1 MKKHLLTLATIL
13 LSTTLFAGDIL
24 LQGTPIGSP
33 AVDYS
38 NGSVSTTVNQPA
50 NAFDGDLNTFY
61 ASYDRSYTWVGLD
74 LGTPHVITRVGWSP
88 RNNDQGPKRVQLGMI
103 EGANRADFLDAV
115 PLYLIDQ
122 IGVIGQMHHADI
134 AVSKGFRYVR
144 FVGPNDQR
152 CNIAELEF
160 YGHTGEGDESQF
172 YLPSGLPLVI
182 INTVNAE
189 EPYDK
194 INDIPSYVRIIDTD
208 SKYLIDTAT
217 SRLRGNASLY
227 FPKKAYRIKFEH
239 KQQLLDAPAKAKKWT
254 LISNHGD
261 KTLMRNLLA
270 FRISQIFQMEYTPHG
285 QFVDVILNGEYK
297 GCYQLCDQIEVN
309 KNRVNIDEMETSDT
323 SGEALTGGYLWE
335 IDAYANQ
342 EASWFNSIHNIPVTI
357 KSPDEDDITPEQ
369 REYIERYFNTMEN
382 DVFGAQFKDPQLGW
396 RRILDAESFLKHFI
410 INELAG
416 NIDTYWS
423 TYQYKKRG
431 EDKIYTGPIW
441 DFDIAFDNVGGHYPV
456 CNKTDFV
463 CFDGGS
469 HAGNMRSFAHRIL
482 KEDEHSMNEIY
493 QIWSKA
499 RKNGITKEALCQ
511 WIDEQANLIDQS
523 QRLNFIRWDILNS
536 IEHGN
541 PVARGS
547 FLNEV
552 NYLKQYITDRI
563 AWMDNK
569 LGYHT
574 TDSSGNQLLT
584 GTPIGSPAV
593 DYSNGSVSTTVN
605 QPANAFDGD
614 LNTFYASYDRSY
626 TWVGLDLGTPH
637 VITRVGWS
645 PRNDGV
651 GPERVKLGMIEGA
664 NRADFLDA
672 VPLYI
677 IDKAGEIGKTHYTD
691 IHVSKGFRYVR
702 YVGPNNVRCNIAE
715 LEFYGHAGEGD
726 ESQFYLPSGL
736 PLVVINTVKA
746 EEPYDKEHDIPS
758 YIRIIDTNHAYVM
771 DTATTRLRGNASTQF
786 PKKPYRIKFEHKQQP
801 LGAPAKAKKWT
812 LINNYGDKTL
822 MRNLLAFHISQQM
835 GMPYTPYGQAV
846 DVILNGEYK
855 GCYQLCDQIE
865 VNKNRVNI
873 DEMETSDT
881 SGEGLTGGYLWEI
894 DAYAYEEKSWFNSNH
909 NIPVTIKSPDEDDIT
924 PEQSK
929 YIRDFFNA
937 MEADVYGPHFADSL
951 NGWRRLLDAET
962 FLKHFLI
969 GELSG
974 NTDTYWSVY
983 QYKKRGEDKVYTGPV
998 WDFDIAFDNDYRTY
1012 PLNNKSEFVCFS
1024 GGSVAG
1030 DMGTFVRRIVL
1041 QDPKT
1046 MSELKSHWQ
1055 TGRHNQITAEA
1066 LCQWIDSMAVAL
1078 YYSQRLN
1085 FMRWNILHSQEHM
1098 NPVARGSYAAEV
1110 NYLKE
1115 YITQRIQWMDNRL
1128 GYVHTDIQSPMTNTQ
1143 CPLSIWDIMGR
1154 LIYRGEQLP
1163 ALDKGLYIV
1172 RHNEKT
1178 EIIMINN

>member
-13 LSTTLFAGDIL
+13 LSTPLFAGDIL

-74 LGTPHVITRVGWSP
+74 LGTPHIITRVGWSP

-172 YLPSGLPLVI
+172 YLPSGLPIVI

-217 SRLRGNASLY
+217 TRLRGNASLH
-227 FPKKAYRIKFEH
+227 FPKKAYRIKFGH
-239 KQQLLDAPAKAKKWT
+239 KQQPLGAPAKAKKWT

-482 KEDEHSMNEIY
+482 KEDEHTMNEIY

-511 WIDEQANLIDQS
+511 WIDEQANLINQS

-626 TWVGLDLGTPH
+626 TWVGLDLGIPH
-637 VITRVGWS
+637 IITRVGWS

-758 YIRIIDTNHAYVM
+758 YVRIIDTNHAYVM

-835 GMPYTPYGQAV
+835 GMPYTPYGQPV

-873 DEMETSDT
+873 DEMEISDT
-881 SGEGLTGGYLWEI
+881 SGEALTGGYLWEI

-1128 GYVHTDIQSPMTNTQ
+1128 GYVHTDVQSPMTNTQ
-1143 CPLSIWDIMGR
+1143 CPISIWDIMGR
-1154 LIYRGEQLP
+1154 LIYQGEQLP

>member
-74 LGTPHVITRVGWSP
+74 LGIPHIITRVGWSP

-152 CNIAELEF
+152 CNISELEF
-160 YGHTGEGDESQF
+160 YGHAGEGDESRF

-208 SKYLIDTAT
+208 SKYLINTAT
-217 SRLRGNASLY
+217 TRLRGNASLH

-239 KQQLLDAPAKAKKWT
+239 KQQPLGAPAKAKKWT

-482 KEDEHSMNEIY
+482 KEDEHTMNEIY

-758 YIRIIDTNHAYVM
+758 YVRIIDTNHAYVM

-835 GMPYTPYGQAV
+835 GMPYTPYGQPV

-1143 CPLSIWDIMGR
+1143 CPISIWDIMGR
-1154 LIYRGEQLP
+1154 LIYQGEQLP